1 MVTGRF
7 VCTARSRRDDRQ
19 GREALGGRSE
29 RQSWTCRV
37 NGAQFGTRDE
47 AVATSQKLAPPG
59 AAAALSPEPRRCV
72 IFKACCGARRARG
85 TEKLIPSQ
93 TVCMTGPLE
102 EEELS

>member
-1 MVTGRF
+1 M
-7 VCTARSRRDDRQ
+7 SRIVV
-19 GREALGGRSE
+19 AFLTIVLFAAS
-29 RQSWTCRV
+29 SFTV
-37 NGAQFGTRDE
+37 NAAQFGTRDE